1 MRRIKRIPAF
11 LLAGVLLLSEAV
23 YAAPETGA
31 PAEEVAAELLRLEP
45 REEAEVPVS
54 VVDERMERPFLK
66 RRLLCLWACAVK

>member
-11 LLAGVLLLSEAV
+11 LLAGALLLSEAV

-54 VVDERMERPFLK
+54 GVDENGEAIPE
-66 RRLLCLWACAVK
+66 APASVSVGV